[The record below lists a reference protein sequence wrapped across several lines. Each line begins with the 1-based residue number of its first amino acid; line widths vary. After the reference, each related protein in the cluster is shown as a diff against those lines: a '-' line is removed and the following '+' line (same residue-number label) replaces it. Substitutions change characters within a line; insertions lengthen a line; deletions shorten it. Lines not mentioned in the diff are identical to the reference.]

1 MIRLNV
7 DNFFHFNDSLD
18 RNFNVLDYL
27 LLDDDF
33 LHDNLWLL
41 SNFLNYIDRHFQY
54 LPMDNNLCILM
65 IQTFIHIP
73 LMIHSEHLL
82 LISIGLILL
91 EPLLLPLI
99 QILFVHWLASDAFA
113 HVLDSH
119 FRLLSLDELCYL
131 MFRIREVGWRTVDP
145 RLPQVVICR
154 CQWVMHVQLRLSKVF
169 LVQNGALVTLH
180 INGNRHFHQYLPLD
194 YLYPCFGLS
203 VLVIAEKLN
212 WNLQQFYRLL
222 WIFN

>member
-99 QILFVHWLASDAFA
+99 QILFVH
-113 HVLDSH
+113 
-119 FRLLSLDELCYL
+119 
-131 MFRIREVGWRTVDP
+131 
-145 RLPQVVICR
+145 
-154 CQWVMHVQLRLSKVF
+154 
-169 LVQNGALVTLH
+169 
-180 INGNRHFHQYLPLD
+180 
-194 YLYPCFGLS
+194 
-203 VLVIAEKLN
+203 
-212 WNLQQFYRLL
+212 
-222 WIFN
+222 